1 MAVAEDIRKSVSY
14 ASLAFGGMATLTP
27 RLFAW
32 MYGMPRE
39 ANLATMT
46 RLWGTR
52 TALLGAVAL
61 ALEDSADRRTLM
73 TAVAAMNA
81 ADTVV
86 IAAAHGVPV
95 RARVMGALTTA
106 GFAGAIS
113 FALTKRS

>member
-1 MAVAEDIRKSVSY
+1 MAVAEDIRKSVNY
-14 ASLAFGGMATLTP
+14 ASLAFGGMAMLTP
-27 RLFAW
+27 RLFASV
-32 MYGMPRE
+32 YGLPRE
-39 ANLATMT
+39 VNLATMT

-52 TALLGAVAL
+52 TALLGALGL
-61 ALEDSADRRTLM
+61 ALEDSAERRTLL

-95 RARVMGALTTA
+95 RARVMGSLTTA

-113 FALTKRS
+113 FALTQRS